1 MLAAERAQARAEAS
15 AKQASKLEK
24 QLQLRQG
31 VRNYFV
37 PFTACRAVPLRYRRA
52 ALGGFFAPLS
62 L

>member
-31 VRNYFV
+31 VRIFLLCPSQPV
-37 PFTACRAVPLRYRRA
+37 GLFRCGCVGLHWVDPLR
-52 ALGGFFAPLS
+52 L
-62 L
+62 